1 MKRCLLLAFCIG
13 ILNYAFAQKSESLSI
28 SQSAL
33 QAAMDQIDIKAN
45 RLCGY
50 ITEIGSSRSK
60 LTLEEKD
67 DIVYRK
73 VPHLF
78 WMYKEAPRYMTTSS
92 GPGGLTIRR
101 KPMYEYFVALKR
113 QSITPFNK
121 EVRYELLYDKV
132 YSEENMKNLDS
143 WERCEDEDYDN
154 CQVWRQKIRFVQ
166 TYYVINY
173 NLSNDLF
180 EIKSAQ
186 QIIKTEVDNKYLY
199 VYLIIRKTDGKKI
212 ARIGDVYM
220 VERLRTQK

>member
-1 MKRCLLLAFCIG
+1 MKRCLLLVFCIG

-101 KPMYEYFVALKR
+101 KPMYGVTSIFSTSFVKICWSRLAFAKAVPVNSLFVLAVSLISFLKF
-113 QSITPFNK
+113 S
-121 EVRYELLYDKV
+121 
-132 YSEENMKNLDS
+132 
-143 WERCEDEDYDN
+143 
-154 CQVWRQKIRFVQ
+154 
-166 TYYVINY
+166 
-173 NLSNDLF
+173 
-180 EIKSAQ
+180 
-186 QIIKTEVDNKYLY
+186 
-199 VYLIIRKTDGKKI
+199 
-212 ARIGDVYM
+212 
-220 VERLRTQK
+220 